1 MIKNVFDKPDE
12 QRELVH
18 SVVARKG
25 RIISNIIF
33 DYGNVLVDWNPA
45 YLFLPVFYGDE
56 EKCRYFTAHICNR
69 EWFTRMDRGEDMDV
83 CVAELQAQ
91 YPEYADTIVLFRDRW
106 FDMCNGDIPGML
118 EIIQDLKQKGYGVF
132 GLTNWPA
139 ATFAEARRRFRTLA
153 SIDKYVVSSS
163 VHLAKPEPAIYQLLL
178 SKYNLNAC
186 ECIFIDDRKDNVD
199 AAISLG
205 MSGIIYPGTADRL
218 SGILQKALQPDKK
231 K

>member
-1 MIKNVFDKPDE
+1 MIKNV
-12 QRELVH
+12 
-18 SVVARKG
+18 
-25 RIISNIIF
+25 IF

-45 YLFLPVFYGDE
+45 YLFLPVFGGDE
-56 EKCRYFTAHICNR
+56 EKCRFFTDNVCNR
-69 EWFTRMDRGEDMDV
+69 EWFTRMDRGEDMDK
-83 CVAELQAQ
+83 CVAELQVQ
-91 YPEYADTIVLFRDRW
+91 YPQYADAVAMFRDRW
-106 FDMCNGDIPGML
+106 FDMCHGDIPGML

-139 ATFAEARRRFRTLA
+139 ATFAEARRRFSTLA
-153 SIDKYVVSSS
+153 SIDNYVVSSS

-178 SKYNLNAC
+178 SKYNLNSC

-205 MSGIIYPGTADRL
+205 MSGIVYPGTADRL
-218 SGILQKALQPDKK
+218 SGILQKTLQPDKK